1 MTRHGANMGKL
12 MVKTEKEYLGTPTYV
27 QGMVVFNLCYT
38 CHFVTWVIDELILI
52 IYYYTILLLV

>member
-38 CHFVTWVIDELILI
+38 CHFVTWVIDELTVI
-52 IYYYTILLLV
+52 IS